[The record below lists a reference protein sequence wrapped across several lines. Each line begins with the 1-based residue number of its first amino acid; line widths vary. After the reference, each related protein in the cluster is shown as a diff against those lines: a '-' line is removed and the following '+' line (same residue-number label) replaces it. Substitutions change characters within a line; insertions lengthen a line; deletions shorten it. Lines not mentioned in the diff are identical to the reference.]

1 MVHSTCGQQVWQVTL
16 CDLSLTRASLSALE
30 MSIAC
35 TIKRYRNNI
44 LFTVYFTYSETRPN
58 YYYRC
63 NVIAIELDCDGV
75 RRVVDAPIPH
85 IYLQNNKVTCQS
97 PSDVHKLS

>member
-16 CDLSLTRASLSALE
+16 CDRSLTRASLSALE

-35 TIKRYRNNI
+35 TIKRYRNI

-75 RRVVDAPIPH
+75 GRVVDAPIPH
-85 IYLQNNKVTCQS
+85 IYLQNNKVICQS
-97 PSDVHKLS
+97 PSDVHQLS